1 MKSQM
6 RTSNSIKNS
15 IAALTLNAI
24 SVIISFIAQKMFLT
38 ILNAEYL
45 GVNGLFSNVISM
57 ISIAE
62 LGIGEIII
70 FHLYKPIAENNKE
83 RVKTLLGLYK
93 KAYNTIAF
101 IVLCLGLCFIPFLGF
116 FIGETTLNLNF
127 TLVYILFL
135 LQTVI
140 SYILT
145 YKRSILYANQKNYII
160 NIVHIFYLV
169 ILNVVQLLIL
179 FLTKNYYIYLAIKI
193 VLILLENI
201 IITIISNK
209 LYPYIT
215 DKNIKKLDKKTEK
228 DIFAR
233 IKAQLLHKIGG
244 VVVNSTDNII
254 ISKFFGV
261 ITTGLYSNYFLII
274 NAVKSLF
281 SQILSSITAS
291 VGNLLVEADIEK
303 TFSVY
308 KKIRFLNFW
317 IATFCSVSIFVVI
330 QSFITL
336 WIGSEYLLSIFVLG
350 VLVLNLYQKM
360 MRSCNDLFLAG
371 AGICVENKYVPLV
384 ESILNIVFSI
394 ICLKIFGLAG
404 VFMGTIISGL
414 ALWCYSYPKFVYK
427 KLFNRSYKDY
437 AKGTIGYILLFILIA
452 TITYYISLFFIVE
465 NALLQVV
472 INVIICLIV
481 PNLILF
487 IIFRKTDE
495 FKYFKKLV
503 SNIFNKV
510 FKKIKR
516 K

>member
-1 MKSQM
+1 MEFQM

-15 IAALTLNAI
+15 IIAFLASAI
-24 SVIISFIAQKMFLT
+24 SILVGFISQKIFLM

-45 GVNGLFSNVISM
+45 GINGLFSNIISM
-57 ISIAE
+57 LSIAE

-70 FHLYKPIAENNKE
+70 FHLYKPIINDDKE
-83 RVKTLLGLYK
+83 RIKTLLNLYK
-93 KAYNTIAF
+93 KSYNSIAL
-101 IVLCLGLCFIPFLGF
+101 IILCLGIVFIPFLDK
-116 FIGETTLNLNF
+116 FIGQTTLELNF
-127 TLVYILFL
+127 NLIYILFL

-140 SYILT
+140 SYLLT

-160 NIVHIFYLV
+160 SLIHIFYLI
-169 ILNVVQLLIL
+169 ILNIFQLIIL

-193 VLILLENI
+193 IFVLLENV
-201 IITIISNK
+201 IITIFSNK
-209 LYPYIT
+209 LYPYINE
-215 DKNIKKLDKKTEK
+215 KNIQKLDKETEK
-228 DIFAR
+228 DIFKR
-233 IKAQLLHKIGG
+233 IRAQFLHKIGG
-244 VVVNSTDNII
+244 FVVNSTDNII
-254 ISKFFGV
+254 ISKYLGV
-261 ITTGLYSNYFLII
+261 ITVGLYSNYFMII
-274 NAVKSLF
+274 NSTKSLF
-281 SQILSSITAS
+281 SQLIASITAS
-291 VGNLLVEADIEK
+291 VGNLLAEEDITK
-303 TFSVY
+303 SFNTY
-308 KKIRFLNFW
+308 KRIRFFDFW
-317 IATFCSVSIFVVI
+317 ITSFCSISILVII
-330 QSFITL
+330 QSFIKV
-336 WIGSEYLLSIFVLG
+336 WIGKEYLLSIFVL
-350 VLVLNLYQKM
+350 VILVLNLYQKM
-360 MRSCNDLFLAG
+360 MRCCNDLFISG
-371 AGICVENKYVPLV
+371 AGICIETKYVPLV
-384 ESILNIVFSI
+384 ESFLNVFFSI
-394 ICLKIFGLAG
+394 LLVKIFGLAG

-437 AKGTIGYILLFILIA
+437 AKETIGYILLFILIA